1 MYKMI
6 VSDLDGTL
14 LKNDKTISN
23 KNIKLI
29 NEAVNK
35 GVKFVIATG
44 RIYESAKHYSESLDF
59 EMDICSCNGAYTK
72 NIGKVIL
79 EENIDYDS
87 LEKIDKIAK
96 KYDLHYYFYN
106 TNTIYTRENK
116 REDLSKFYPNIKGP
130 LDFYQ
135 YEDIEEIKSK
145 NIPIYKGIIVSPK
158 PEILIDVNEELK
170 LITNISTTSSHMNN
184 IEINKKDVN
193 KGLAVKKLAEIYDID
208 LKDIISIGDNINDIP
223 MLEICGLS
231 VAVKNSNDRVKKIA
245 DYETV
250 SNEDDA
256 IANIIE
262 EFIL

>member
-29 NEAVNK
+29 NEAVNR
-35 GVKFVIATG
+35 GIKFVIATG
-44 RIYESAKHYSESLDF
+44 RIYESARYYSESIGF
-59 EMDICSCNGAYTK
+59 KMDICSCNGAYTK
-72 NIGKVIL
+72 NIDNVIL

-87 LEKIDKIAK
+87 LENIDSIAK

-106 TNTIYTRENK
+106 TNTIYTRVNK

-130 LDFYQ
+130 LDFYK

-145 NIPIYKGIIVSPK
+145 NVPIYKGIIVSPK
-158 PEILIDVNEELK
+158 PEILVNVNEELK
-170 LITNISTTSSHMNN
+170 LLSNISTTSSHMNN

-193 KGLAVKKLAEIYDID
+193 KGLAVKKLAEKYDID
-208 LKDIISIGDNINDIP
+208 LKDIISIGDNINDIS

-231 VAVKNSNDRVKKIA
+231 VAVKNSNDRVKNIA

-250 SNEDDA
+250 SNEEDA
-256 IANIIE
+256 IGNIIE